1 MSREGRRVV
10 LHVSL
15 TALVLLCLGTA
26 PAQAQPKGGGTP
38 AKPPVMSFGP
48 DGVTLEQAVTIALK
62 NDPALRLA
70 ENDVERLAGALQE
83 QRGVF
88 DATLRANFDF
98 SYREQELSE
107 TRKADEIKKRKNQ
120 ASSLEDLS
128 TQSSLL
134 SQQIGVLTQLSNTQ
148 PGDPLVK
155 QLLAFSPS
163 LASQLQSLDAMILSP
178 STPADA
184 RAELTRIRQETIQ
197 ESLAH
202 SVSQKTQVDA
212 LRQETQ
218 TKLTNIGDAPI
229 DEFFRSGSFSLAVSK
244 AFRSGAS
251 LSPFVDG
258 SLETTTFVGK
268 PIAADFGGKGVQDQ
282 MTFRFGVNFMLPVLR
297 GRGADAFA
305 SGEKAATVQVEAG
318 RFQVEHQASASALA
332 VVRAYWTLRAAAES
346 LDATA
351 RSLDLQTRVADI
363 TRALIQA
370 GEMPAVELARAQAG
384 EARAKAGV
392 KDAER
397 RVHEARVGL
406 ALAMGLSATNDDATL
421 PTAKDG
427 FPALASVAAPAQA
440 VAEGLSAEAIVHRRD
455 LSAARKYEEA
465 SGILE
470 RAASLNTKPR
480 LDVTGETYY
489 TALGERAFQRVVD
502 RWVGPSVSVGLEFER
517 PFGNNGLEGALA
529 QRAAERRQQ
538 QIGAADLERQI
549 RLGVVRAATTLQE
562 AAEHAREAAAA
573 VEFYQKTVDAELER
587 FRVGESTLINT
598 LITERQLTDARLSAV
613 SAHQRL
619 ASLLAELRY
628 ETGTLLNGTAVSG
641 ANLITVPQAGGR

>member
-15 TALVLLCLGTA
+15 TAVVLLCVGTA
-26 PAQAQPKGGGTP
+26 LAQAQPKGGSAP
-38 AKPPVMSFGP
+38 AKPPIMSFGP

-83 QRGVF
+83 QQGIF
-88 DATLRANFDF
+88 DVTLLANVDF

-107 TRKADEIKKRKNQ
+107 TRKADEIKKRKNYKD
-120 ASSLEDLS
+120 SLDDLS
-128 TQSSLL
+128 TQSSMLAQEAAVL
-134 SQQIGVLTQLSNTQ
+134 SQLSTTQ

-163 LASQLQSLDAMILSP
+163 LATQLQSLDAMILSP
-178 STPADA
+178 STPADVK
-184 RAELTRIRQETIQ
+184 AELTRIRREQIQ
-197 ESLAH
+197 EALAH
-202 SVSQKTQVDA
+202 SISQKTQVDG

-218 TKLTNIGDAPI
+218 TKLTNVGEAPI
-229 DEFFRSGSFSLAVSK
+229 DEFFRSGSFSLAFSK

-258 SLETTTFVGK
+258 SIETTTFVGK
-268 PIAADFGGKGVQDQ
+268 PISADFGGKGVQDQ

-305 SGEKAATVQVEAG
+305 SGEKAAKVHLEAG
-318 RFQVEHQASASALA
+318 RFQAEHQASASALA
-332 VVRAYWTLRAAAES
+332 VARAYWALRAATES

-351 RSLDLQTRVADI
+351 RSLDLQTRVVDI
-363 TRALIQA
+363 TSALIQA

-384 EARAKAGV
+384 AARAKASV
-392 KDAER
+392 KDGER

-406 ALAMGLSATNDDATL
+406 ALAMGLSATSDDVTL

-427 FPALASVAAPAQA
+427 FPAIASVSVPAQA
-440 VAEGLSAEAIVHRRD
+440 VAEGLSAEAVLHRRD
-455 LSAARKYEEA
+455 LSAARKFEEA
-465 SGILE
+465 SRILE
-470 RAASLNTKPR
+470 RGASLDTKPR
-480 LDVTGETYY
+480 LDVTGEAYY

-502 RWVGPSVSVGLEFER
+502 RWVGPSVGVGLEFEK
-517 PFGNNGLEGALA
+517 PFGNNRLEGALA

-562 AAEHAREAAAA
+562 AADHAREAESA
-573 VEFYQKTVDAELER
+573 VEFYQKTVDSELER

-598 LITERQLTDARLSAV
+598 LITERQWTDARLSAV
-613 SAHQRL
+613 AAHQRL

-628 ETGTLLNGTAVSG
+628 ETGTLLNGTTVSG
-641 ANLITVPQAGGR
+641 ANLITVPQVGGR

>member
-15 TALVLLCLGTA
+15 TALVLLCVGTA
-26 PAQAQPKGGGTP
+26 LVQAQPKGGGAP
-38 AKPPVMSFGP
+38 AKPPIMSFGP

-83 QRGVF
+83 QQGIF
-88 DATLRANFDF
+88 DVTLLANVDF

-107 TRKADEIKKRKNQ
+107 TRKADEIKKRKNYKD
-120 ASSLEDLS
+120 SLEDLN
-128 TQSSLL
+128 TQSSMLAQEAAVL
-134 SQQIGVLTQLSNTQ
+134 SQLSTTQ

-163 LASQLQSLDAMILSP
+163 LATQLQSLDAMILSP
-178 STPADA
+178 STPADVK
-184 RAELTRIRQETIQ
+184 AELTRIRREQIQ
-197 ESLAH
+197 EALAH
-202 SVSQKTQVDA
+202 SISQKTQVDG

-218 TKLTNIGDAPI
+218 TKLTNVGEAPI
-229 DEFFRSGSFSLAVSK
+229 DEFFRSGSFSLAFSK

-258 SLETTTFVGK
+258 SIETTTFVGK
-268 PIAADFGGKGVQDQ
+268 PISADFGGKGVQDQ
-282 MTFRFGVNFMLPVLR
+282 MTFRFGVNVMLPVLR

-305 SGEKAATVQVEAG
+305 SGEKAAKVHLEAG
-318 RFQVEHQASASALA
+318 RFQAEHQASASALA
-332 VVRAYWTLRAAAES
+332 VVRAYWALRAATES

-351 RSLDLQTRVADI
+351 RSLDLQTRVVDI
-363 TRALIQA
+363 TSALIQA
-370 GEMPAVELARAQAG
+370 GEMPAVELARASAG
-384 EARAKAGV
+384 AARAKAAV

-406 ALAMGLSATNDDATL
+406 ALSMGLSATTDDVTL

-427 FPALASVAAPAQA
+427 FPALASVSVPAQA
-440 VAEGLSAEAIVHRRD
+440 VAEGLSAEAVLHRRD
-455 LSAARKYEEA
+455 LSAARKFEEA
-465 SGILE
+465 SRILE
-470 RAASLNTKPR
+470 RGASLDTKPR
-480 LDVTGETYY
+480 LDVTGEAYY

-502 RWVGPSVSVGLEFER
+502 RWVGPSVGVGVEFEK
-517 PFGNNGLEGALA
+517 PFGNNRLEGALA

-562 AAEHAREAAAA
+562 AAEHAREAASA
-573 VEFYQKTVDAELER
+573 VEFYQKTVDSELER

-598 LITERQLTDARLSAV
+598 LITERQWTDARLSAV
-613 SAHQRL
+613 AAHQRL

-628 ETGTLLNGTAVSG
+628 ETGTLLNGTTVSG